1 MSTPAFQD
9 LLKEERAGFSM
20 LLEALCELGA
30 TAVSWDG
37 EGRMEGLQM
46 LVGTDGGRAGI
57 NRGGQ
62 ERGFCSNLGKRG
74 MWLRSG

>member
-1 MSTPAFQD
+1 M
-9 LLKEERAGFSM
+9 
-20 LLEALCELGA
+20 
-30 TAVSWDG
+30 SWDG